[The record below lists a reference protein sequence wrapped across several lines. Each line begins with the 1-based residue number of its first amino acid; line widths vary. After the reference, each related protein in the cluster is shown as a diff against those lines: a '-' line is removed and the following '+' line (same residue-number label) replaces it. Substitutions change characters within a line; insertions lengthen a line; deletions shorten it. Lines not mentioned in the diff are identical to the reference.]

1 MAKRPLRRF
10 GIPQT
15 KRRLKALKAEML
27 AIGSAYDQS
36 AGEIRRRILAL
47 IATLHE
53 ILERFPLPPE

>member
-47 IATLHE
+47 IAAW
-53 ILERFPLPPE
+53 